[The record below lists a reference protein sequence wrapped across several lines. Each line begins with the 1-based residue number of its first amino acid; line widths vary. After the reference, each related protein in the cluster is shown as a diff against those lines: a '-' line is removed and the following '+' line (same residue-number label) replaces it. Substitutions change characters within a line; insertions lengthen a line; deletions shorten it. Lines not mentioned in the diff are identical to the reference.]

1 MFDLGVPIGDVQWAP
16 YSSTVLAC
24 VSNDGK
30 VTVFDLN
37 VNKYR
42 PICSQQVVNKRK
54 SKLTRLAFNNT
65 LPFIIVGDDK
75 GTVNTLKLSPN
86 LRIKVKP
93 TKKQLHLSHT
103 ELESMKLEKLL
114 SFVRE
119 PPVLIPPKD
128 IRTVT

>member
-1 MFDLGVPIGDVQWAP
+1 M
-16 YSSTVLAC
+16 
-24 VSNDGK
+24 
-30 VTVFDLN
+30 
-37 VNKYR
+37 
-42 PICSQQVVNKRK
+42 
-54 SKLTRLAFNNT
+54 
-65 LPFIIVGDDK
+65 
-75 GTVNTLKLSPN
+75 NTLKLSPN

-119 PPVLIPPKD
+119 PPVLIAPKD

>member
-42 PICSQQVVNKRK
+42 PICSQQVVSRKRN
-54 SKLTRLAFNNT
+54 KLTKLRFNEK
-65 LPFIIVGDDK
+65 LPFLIIGDDK
-75 GTVNTLKLSPN
+75 
-86 LRIKVKP
+86 
-93 TKKQLHLSHT
+93 
-103 ELESMKLEKLL
+103 
-114 SFVRE
+114 
-119 PPVLIPPKD
+119 
-128 IRTVT
+128 